1 MPGITVGID
10 GSDNARRAL
19 AWAMKEAAV
28 RHCELTALT
37 VHEVAANYWT
47 GNPMLVPPD
56 ERLQAEALQFAEKAT
71 AEVAS
76 QLGDDRPAAVTV
88 RAMSGFAAQELIS
101 ASRDSDLLVLGA
113 RGGGG
118 FHPLSMGSISSQV
131 VHHAQCPVV
140 VVPGPTR

>member
-19 AWAMKEAAV
+19 AWAVKEAAV
-28 RHCELTALT
+28 RHCDLTALT

-47 GNPMLVPPD
+47 GHPMLLPPD
-56 ERLQAEALQFAEKAT
+56 ERLQAEALQAAEKAT
-71 AEVAS
+71 AEAES
-76 QLGDDRPAAVTV
+76 ELGEARPASVTV
-88 RAMSGFAAQELIS
+88 RAVSGFAAKELIA
-101 ASRDSDLLVLGA
+101 ASGNSDLLVLGA

-118 FHPLSMGSISSQV
+118 FHPLSMGSISTQV
-131 VHHAQCPVV
+131 VHHAKCPVV

>member
-10 GSDNARRAL
+10 GSKNSQRAL
-19 AWAMKEAAV
+19 TWAAKEAAV
-28 RHCELTALT
+28 RNCDLTALT

-47 GNPMLVPPD
+47 GNPMTLPVDVTLQD
-56 ERLQAEALQFAEKAT
+56 EAREAAEKAT
-71 AEVAS
+71 AEAVG
-76 QLGDDRPAAVTV
+76 QLGDAKPASVTV
-88 RAMSGFAAQELIS
+88 RAVSGFAAQELIS

-118 FHPLSMGSISSQV
+118 FHPLSMGSISTQV

-140 VVPGPTR
+140 VVPGPAR

>member
-28 RHCELTALT
+28 RNCDLTALT

-47 GNPMLVPPD
+47 GNPILLPPD
-56 ERLQAEALQFAEKAT
+56 EKMQEQALQAAEKAT
-71 AEVAS
+71 AEAAGE
-76 QLGDDRPAAVTV
+76 LGDARPASVTV
-88 RAMSGFAAQELIS
+88 RAVSGFAAQELIS

-118 FHPLSMGSISSQV
+118 FHPLSMGSISTQV

-140 VVPGPTR
+140 VVPGPAR